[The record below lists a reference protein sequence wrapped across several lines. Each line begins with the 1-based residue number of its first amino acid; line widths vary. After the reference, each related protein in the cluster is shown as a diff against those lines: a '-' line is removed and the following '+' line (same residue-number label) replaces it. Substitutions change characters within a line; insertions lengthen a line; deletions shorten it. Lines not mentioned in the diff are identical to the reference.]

1 MVIIYITSP
10 DEAAGKTTLG
20 VGIGRKLTADRK
32 NVGYLKP
39 GGSNGDAAFMKQA
52 LALTE
57 PADSLCPA
65 EDKVKEAL
73 SKIGADKDVVII
85 EGNSETAVTDVPGA
99 IVILVGDFS
108 RPESSSRLLKEGQ
121 VMGESLVGAVLNKV
135 PKSQL
140 KEVTEETSAAFRE
153 AGVPLLGVLPEDRT
167 LLSLTVAELADAVQG
182 KILNSPEKSAE
193 VVENLMVGA
202 MSVDSGVDYFGRKA
216 NKAAVVKDYRPDMQ
230 MAALETPLRCLVVS
244 GKATPIDYVRY
255 RAEDKA
261 VPIVL
266 TESGT
271 DDIVAGIEEA
281 LGRARFSQE
290 KKLKR
295 VADIIGQNLNFPEL
309 YRGLGLG

>member
-1 MVIIYITSP
+1 MAVLYIISP
-10 DEAAGKTTLG
+10 EEAAGKTTLG
-20 VGIGRKLTADRK
+20 AGIGRRLTADRK

-39 GGSNGDAAFMKQA
+39 GGSNGDAAFMKRA

-65 EDKVKEAL
+65 EEKVKEAL
-73 SKIGADKDVVII
+73 SKIGTGKDVVII
-85 EGNSETAVTDVPGA
+85 EGSSETAVPDVPGA
-99 IVILVGDFS
+99 SVVLVGDFS
-108 RPESSSRLLKEGQ
+108 RPEASSRLLKESRA
-121 VMGESLVGAVLNKV
+121 MGESLLGAVLNKV

-140 KEVTEETSAAFRE
+140 KEMTEETSAAFGE
-153 AGVPLLGVLPEDRT
+153 AGVPLLGVLPEDRM
-167 LLSLTVAELADAVQG
+167 LLSLTVAELAGAVQG
-182 KILNSPEKSAE
+182 KILNSAEKSAE

-202 MSVDSGVDYFGRKA
+202 MSVDSGIDYFGRKS
-216 NKAAVVKDYRPDMQ
+216 NKAAVVLDYRPDMQ

-261 VPIVL
+261 VPIIL
-266 TESGT
+266 TENGT
-271 DDIVAGIEEA
+271 DDIVVGIEEA
-281 LGRARFSQE
+281 LGQARFNQE

-295 VADIIGQNLNFPEL
+295 LADIIGQNLDFPGL